1 MVSYNCY
8 DLPSKYNFY
17 IPNFR
22 QNLVFCA
29 KFCRKLW
36 RMISVI
42 KRYQLWP
49 AVRAPSRWGVKKL
62 PNCNAED
69 SKYFILAA
77 EMCSF
82 DTDTLFDWYY
92 ISILYYIYYC
102 IVTFIE
108 FIWHFPYLYLR
119 RSPQSFKW
127 PASVIR
133 FLWHFNDTYFSRLKS
148 SKIRRINFTL
158 PRIDDRTRGYK
169 EKPSSRKRSKCCGL

>member
-8 DLPSKYNFY
+8 DLPSKHNFY

-82 DTDTLFDWYY
+82 HTDTLFDWYY
-92 ISILYYIYYC
+92 ISILYYIYYSYRNFHR
-102 IVTFIE
+102 IYLTF
-108 FIWHFPYLYLR
+108 
-119 RSPQSFKW
+119 
-127 PASVIR
+127 
-133 FLWHFNDTYFSRLKS
+133 FLLVLETVSSIIQVAGLWYTFSLT
-148 SKIRRINFTL
+148 F
-158 PRIDDRTRGYK
+158 
-169 EKPSSRKRSKCCGL
+169 